1 MEYACMPCTHTTCTH
16 KYTHLFMDI
25 IYFKRRKNYSCMF
38 QYLLNVTFFFFVFTW
53 CVSFLQLYQFFYS
66 RKLSPTW
73 CLNPAEIYSLIIL
86 EVKSLK
92 SRCRQGQ
99 LLLEAVGGV
108 LAAGGWPRR
117 FARKRIILLAASLH
131 VASPSFSPLLFLIRT
146 HVIRFGTHPTF
157 RMIAS

>member
-1 MEYACMPCTHTTCTH
+1 MHAV
-16 KYTHLFMDI
+16 YTHNMYTQIYTFIYGYNLLQKKEKLFMYVLVFVKCD
-25 IYFKRRKNYSCMF
+25 
-38 QYLLNVTFFFFVFTW
+38 FFFFVFTW

-108 LAAGGWPRR
+108 LAAGGWPRH

-131 VASPSFSPLLFLIRT
+131 VASPSFSLLLFLIRT